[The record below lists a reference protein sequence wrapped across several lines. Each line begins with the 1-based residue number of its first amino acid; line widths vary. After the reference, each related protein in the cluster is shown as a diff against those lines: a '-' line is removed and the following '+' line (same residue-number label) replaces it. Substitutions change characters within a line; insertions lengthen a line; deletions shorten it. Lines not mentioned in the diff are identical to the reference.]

1 MTENLKQ
8 ETLKLVHKEVKT
20 NMESMLKKV
29 EEKYTEVVKERAT
42 NDIHNQNFAV
52 KQQYPEKC
60 YVSFILKNG
69 EFVVPYET
77 GSIVTLAFESTGKLH
92 PDKVVTL
99 DTSKKNSLD
108 IKEIL
113 TLIATYD
120 FCTVTSI
127 TKTEFEL
134 FDEEKLEK
142 EDLIVRVK
150 NEWSQTFEGC
160 YRCSDVV
167 GVYQNITKINVVDDA
182 QA

>member
-8 ETLKLVHKEVKT
+8 DVLKLVHKEVKT

-29 EEKYTEVVKERAT
+29 EERYTDVVKERAT
-42 NDIHNQNFAV
+42 NDVHNQNFAV

-69 EFVVPYET
+69 EFVVPYEA
-77 GSIVTLAFESTGKLH
+77 GSLVTLSFESIGNKL
-92 PDKVVTL
+92 PDKVVVL
-99 DTSKKNSLD
+99 DTLNKDSLN
-108 IKEIL
+108 IKEML
-113 TLIATYD
+113 TLLKEYD
-120 FCTVTSI
+120 FCTIKSI
-127 TKTEFEL
+127 TKTEFDL

-160 YRCSDVV
+160 YRCADVV
-167 GVYQNITKINVVDDA
+167 GIYQNVTKIDVVDDA